1 MNDASLLGIAIRT
14 ARFYLLTQDG
24 GRQLQAGSQ
33 EWERT
38 AAIIGR
44 FFEVNVED
52 LS

>member
-1 MNDASLLGIAIRT
+1 MNDASLLGIAIKP
-14 ARFYLLTQDG
+14 ARFYRLAQDR
-24 GRQLQAGSQ
+24 GRQLQARSQ

-44 FFEVNVED
+44 FFEVKVED